1 MRVKRGNI
9 NRNRHK
15 TVYRLTKGFR
25 GSLKKIFRAANQAMM
40 RALRRSYADRRKK
53 KNDFRRL
60 WIMRIN
66 AAARING
73 LSYSQLICGLKRAEV
88 EVNRKIL
95 ADLAVNDAQAFA
107 QLVTVAKEK
116 LTA

>member
-1 MRVKRGNI
+1 MRVKRGSA
-9 NRNRHK
+9 NRNKHK

-66 AAARING
+66 AAARLNG
-73 LSYSQLICGLKRAEV
+73 ISYSQLICGLKRADV
-88 EVNRKIL
+88 QVNRKIL
-95 ADLAVNDAQAFA
+95 ADLAVNDEKAFA
-107 QLVTVAKEK
+107 QLATIAKEK
-116 LTA
+116 VTA